1 MGNSESNSLTDFDS
15 TWEDEDYYED
25 RTKSSVQWP
34 WSAQRNTDAAKDMQ
48 NYRYMWRITR
58 CDDVTDHELDDQI
71 NTGSNINEW
80 NETRN
85 IKEWDFSTIAD
96 GNSSYMANPR
106 LFPTHEKG
114 RNASHELSP
123 EAIKLFRRDEQVKKR
138 LLTSYKLML
147 DFYGIELISE
157 ETGEV
162 RRATNWTERS
172 ANLNRNTHNNLR
184 ITRILKSMGLLGF
197 SHYQAPL
204 VHFFLV
210 ETLVQGTLPQVKQS
224 ALDYFMFAVVDKTKR
239 KELIKFALCYFEPKE
254 KFVWCPKSIQNQF
267 LKELECAH
275 EEWLGNAK

>member
-34 WSAQRNTDAAKDMQ
+34 WSAQRNTDAAKDMK

-58 CDDVTDHELDDQI
+58 CDDVTDHELDDEKVLPNLWFYQNKI
-71 NTGSNINEW
+71 PFDPDGMLIE
-80 NETRN
+80 
-85 IKEWDFSTIAD
+85 DFHMHWFGDYDRLEHVHYYIQW
-96 GNSSYMANPR
+96 

-123 EAIKLFRRDEQVKKR
+123 EAIKLFRRDEQR
-138 LLTSYKLML
+138 
-147 DFYGIELISE
+147 F
-157 ETGEV
+157 
-162 RRATNWTERS
+162 

-184 ITRILKSMGLLGF
+184 ISRILKSMGLLGF

-254 KFVWCPKSIQNQF
+254 KFVWCPKSIQIQF

-275 EEWLGNAK
+275 KEWFGNAK